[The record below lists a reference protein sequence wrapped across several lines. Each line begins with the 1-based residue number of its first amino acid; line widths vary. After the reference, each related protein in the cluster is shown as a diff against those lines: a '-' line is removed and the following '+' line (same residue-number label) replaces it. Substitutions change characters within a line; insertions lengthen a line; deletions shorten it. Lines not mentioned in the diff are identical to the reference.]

1 MAHARFVVPSK
12 KAAATEIPD
21 TQAEVDDGSSESN
34 EDSQGEDFEVTS
46 KKPPAAPKPKSSSSQ
61 SVKLPDAKPHKKA
74 TTTGGK
80 QRLNKNAAASDGDE
94 GDLDEDDVSTRS
106 STSKDST
113 TTTTKVDK
121 GKYAGGGKS
130 KNPSK
135 KPTSVPQPQV
145 AAKPVARAHIPVGNA
160 AAEGAPDDLVADD
173 LQPSEVLL
181 YMSCLLLSCG
191 DRV

>member
-1 MAHARFVVPSK
+1 MTHARFVVASK
-12 KAAATEIPD
+12 KADANEIPD
-21 TQAEVDDGSSESN
+21 TQAEVDDGSSDSN
-34 EDSQGEDFEVTS
+34 EDSQEEDFET
-46 KKPPAAPKPKSSSSQ
+46 PAAPKSRSSSSH
-61 SVKLPDAKPHKKA
+61 SSKLPDAKPHKKA

-80 QRLNKNAAASDGDE
+80 QRLNKNAAASDGDD
-94 GDLDEDDVSTRS
+94 GDLDEDDMSTRS
-106 STSKDST
+106 TTSKDST

-121 GKYAGGGKS
+121 GKHAGGGKS

-160 AAEGAPDDLVADD
+160 AAEGAADDLVLDD
-173 LQPSEVLL
+173 PQPLEVLL
-181 YMSCLLLSCG
+181 YMSSLILSCG